1 MGFQHLGGAAALVV
15 GASDHDASRV
25 LSCGRL
31 DGDPGGDQEH
41 AGGIK
46 YLL

>member
-1 MGFQHLGGAAALVV
+1 MGFPHWGGAAALVV

-31 DGDPGGDQEH
+31 DGDPGGDPEH
-41 AGGIK
+41 AGEIK
-46 YLL
+46 YLI